1 MSHAHAADCACAEE
15 FAECVDG
22 GLLRWIG
29 GGVATTGERRRG
41 GGLGT
46 GGELLA
52 STGEHQPGERI
63 GGATAH
69 IVRATSTWRVASI
82 MASHEPSASKHAR
95 GDKGEA
101 ASRGSEL
108 TAWAELVVLDGAG
121 RFVEAAWAQS
131 K

>member
-1 MSHAHAADCACAEE
+1 MRCAIAAAR
-15 FAECVDG
+15 
-22 GLLRWIG
+22 LHL
-29 GGVATTGERRRG
+29 RRG
-41 GGLGT
+41 AAAAALLGR
-46 GGELLA
+46 A
-52 STGEHQPGERI
+52 D
-63 GGATAH
+63 GAAAH

-82 MASHEPSASKHAR
+82 IASHEPSASKHAR

-131 K
+131 KWTAVRADTLCRASSAR

>member
-1 MSHAHAADCACAEE
+1 M
-15 FAECVDG
+15 
-22 GLLRWIG
+22 
-29 GGVATTGERRRG
+29 GERRRG

-46 GGELLA
+46 GGETSA